1 MEGQGEG
8 WCWVGGE
15 LFQFISEGNGT
26 GCVSKKASLINVHSF
41 IAEVKLKRRWR
52 PRRRGGCLTPLQEA
66 TW

>member
-15 LFQFISEGNGT
+15 LFQFISEGNGI

-41 IAEVKLKRRWR
+41 IAALGVYQRRH
-52 PRRRGGCLTPLQEA
+52 L
-66 TW
+66 